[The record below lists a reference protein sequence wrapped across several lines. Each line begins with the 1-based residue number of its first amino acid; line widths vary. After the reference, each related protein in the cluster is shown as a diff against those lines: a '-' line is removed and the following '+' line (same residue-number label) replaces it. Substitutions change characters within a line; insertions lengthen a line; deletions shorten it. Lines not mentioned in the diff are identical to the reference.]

1 MTSSTLLDCEIIEPR
16 QPATASV
23 IWLHGL
29 GASGDD
35 FVPVVPHLPLPDSLS
50 IRFVFP
56 HAPSIPVTCNA
67 GYVMPAWY
75 DILALTDVREINQ
88 SHLDDSRQAVTQLI
102 EHQIDLGIASENILL
117 IGFSQGGAVAYHTA
131 LQYPKKLAGL
141 IALSTYLPNPQL
153 LDDAA
158 RKINQNMAIHIAQG
172 SADEMVKPAVARMAY
187 DWLLEHQYNAD
198 WTSYPMGH
206 EVCLPEIR
214 QIGTWIGEMLKP

>member
-1 MTSSTLLDCEIIEPR
+1 MTTTQLEFEIIEPK
-16 QPATASV
+16 QAANACV

-35 FVPVVPHLPLPDSLS
+35 FVPVVPHLPQTATMSV
-50 IRFVFP
+50 RFIFP
-56 HAPSIPVTCNA
+56 HAPEMPVTCNA
-67 GYVMPAWY
+67 GYVMRAWY

-88 SHLDDSRQAVTQLI
+88 SHLDNSRTAVSQLI
-102 EHQIDLGIASENILL
+102 EQQIEQGIPAEKILL

-131 LQYPKKLAGL
+131 LQYPKRLAGL

-153 LDDAA
+153 LDETA
-158 RKINQNMAIHIAQG
+158 RKSNQDLTIHIAQG
-172 SADEMVKPAVARMAY
+172 TADEMVKPPVARMAY

-198 WTSYPMGH
+198 WTTYPMGH

-214 QIGTWIGEMLKP
+214 QIDSWIAELLAD